1 MKTPY
6 KNLTEILKLNRRI
19 VLSVVA
25 LCLLACSFAIWTV
38 SRMHQRMLSTAFAI
52 SSEGEILPL
61 KLVNTRE
68 HLEVEARSHLDRFHR
83 LFYGMDAGNYK
94 TQLDKALWLGDSSVD
109 QVYKQK
115 KTDGVYNRLLQF
127 ALRQEVMHVAIELEL
142 DQEPYGFRAVTE
154 FEVVRGSVR
163 DRYRLSSSGK
173 LVHVERSFPQNPH
186 GLLITE
192 YFENSLQKL
201 TDQNQ

>member
-94 TQLDKALWLGDSSVD
+94 THLDKALWLGDSSVD

-127 ALRQEVMHVAIELEL
+127 ALRQEVMHVAIELEM
-142 DQEPYGFRAVTE
+142 DQELYGFRAVTE

-163 DRYRLSSSGK
+163 DRYRLTSSGK

>member
-1 MKTPY
+1 MRTPY

-38 SRMHQRMLSTAFAI
+38 YRMHQRMLSTAFAI

-94 TQLDKALWLGDSSVD
+94 THLDKALWLGDSSVD

-127 ALRQEVMHVAIELEL
+127 ALRQEVMHVAIELEM
-142 DQEPYGFRAVTE
+142 DQEPYGFLAVTE

-163 DRYRLSSSGK
+163 DRYRLTSSGK

>member
-94 TQLDKALWLGDSSVD
+94 THLDKALWLGDSSVD

>member
-1 MKTPY
+1 MMKTPY

-19 VLSVVA
+19 VLSVVT

-38 SRMHQRMLSTAFAI
+38 FRVHER
-52 SSEGEILPL
+52 ILPL
-61 KLVNTRE
+61 KMVNTRE

-94 TQLDKALWLGDSSVD
+94 SQLDKALWLGDSSVD

-127 ALRQEVMHVAIELEL
+127 ALRQEVLRVEIELEL
-142 DQEPYGFRAVTE
+142 EKEPYGFRAVTE
-154 FEVVRGSVR
+154 FDVVRGSVK
-163 DRYRLSSSGK
+163 DRYRLNTSGK

-186 GLLITE
+186 GLLVTE
-192 YFENSLQKL
+192 YYENSLQKL

>member
-1 MKTPY
+1 MRTPY

-19 VLSVVA
+19 VQSVVG
-25 LCLLACSFAIWTV
+25 LCLFACSFAIWTV
-38 SRMHQRMLSTAFAI
+38 YRMHQQMLSTAFAI
-52 SSEGEILPL
+52 SSVGEVLPM

-94 TQLDKALWLGDSSVD
+94 THLDKALWLGDSSVD

-127 ALRQEVMHVAIELEL
+127 ALRQEVTHVVIELEM

-163 DRYRLSSSGK
+163 DRYRLTSSGK
-173 LVHVERSFPQNPH
+173 LVHVGRSFPQNPH

-192 YFENSLQKL
+192 YFENTLQKL